1 MGRNNGDFHGVAFS
15 HENRPYDEVTVH
27 AHHPEHGH
35 IGKMELSKFGEVKD
49 VIVADEHQRKGVAT
63 GMWNYAKQQG
73 LNPEHSDSRTP
84 AGDAWAASTGDYV
97 PSNNSIYNPD
107 APQEWD

>member
-1 MGRNNGDFHGVAFS
+1 
-15 HENRPYDEVTVH
+15 
-27 AHHPEHGH
+27 
-35 IGKMELSKFGEVKD
+35 
-49 VIVADEHQRKGVAT
+49 
-63 GMWNYAKQQG
+63 MWNYAKQQG

-84 AGDAWAASTGDYV
+84 AGDAWAASTGDHV